1 MRNYKKVAAI
11 AITALA
17 ITGSASALANA
28 SSNKGKSDRSSSST
42 GYKGMDSD
50 HSEMH
55 AKMHKDGMGMRGPK
69 GLHSAMES
77 VITSTL
83 GIDATTL
90 RSRLQAG
97 ETLAA
102 IAGAKKDALVA
113 ALVAEHTK
121 RIDAAVAAGKL
132 TAERAKSLKD
142 GLPAHINE
150 EINEVRKPGMGKKGD
165 RKGHGP
171 GHDHKMGRS
180 QGSTSNN

>member
-1 MRNYKKVAAI
+1 MKNYKKIAAI

-17 ITGSASALANA
+17 ITGSASAFANA
-28 SSNKGKSDRSSSST
+28 SAMKDKSDRSSNSA
-42 GYKGMDSD
+42 GFKGMDAN

-69 GLHSAMES
+69 GDRGAMES
-77 VITSTL
+77 LITSTL
-83 GIDATTL
+83 GIDASTL

-121 RIDAAVAAGKL
+121 RIDAAAAAGKL
-132 TAERAKSLKD
+132 TADRAKSLKD
-142 GLPAHINE
+142 GLTAHISD

-171 GHDHKMGRS
+171 GHDHKMGKPE
-180 QGSTSNN
+180 GSNSNN

>member
-1 MRNYKKVAAI
+1 MKNYKKVAAI

-17 ITGSASALANA
+17 ITGSATALANA
-28 SSNKGKSDRSSSST
+28 SSSKGKSSR
-42 GYKGMDSD
+42 GSD
-50 HSEMH
+50 HAEMH
-55 AKMHKDGMGMRGPK
+55 SAMHKDGNKVGMGMRGPK
-69 GLHSAMES
+69 GQHGAMEA

-113 ALVAEHTK
+113 ALIAEHTK
-121 RIDAAVAAGKL
+121 RIDEALAAGKL
-132 TAERAKSLKD
+132 TAERAKTLKD
-142 GLPAHINE
+142 GLAAHINE
-150 EINEVRKPGMGKKGD
+150 EINEVHKPGMGKKGD

-171 GHDHKMGRS
+171 GHNQKMGKPN
-180 QGSTSNN
+180 GSGSNN